1 MKLNFKHGLT
11 QLFISLDQL
20 ANVLT
25 NPFSLNTWSDET
37 LSCRCGRLG
46 HRSPYK
52 FWQRVIDWIF
62 EHVLRQGPNHCQ
74 NACNKEMQR
83 YNMPPIMRPGAG
95 E

>member
-1 MKLNFKHGLT
+1 MNFKHGIT

-37 LSCRCGRLG
+37 LSCRCARLG

-52 FWQRVIDWIF
+52 FWKKAIDALF
-62 EHVLRQGPNHCQ
+62 YPFQGPNHCQ
-74 NACNKEMQR
+74 NAYNKEMQR